1 MGTKDVGRAFTG
13 GLVGWSGLTGD
24 DPRPFLR
31 METMKKIA
39 LSLAALFTLTA
50 VVACN
55 TIEGVGEDVEATGEA
70 VSGASREVRD

>member
-1 MGTKDVGRAFTG
+1 
-13 GLVGWSGLTGD
+13 
-24 DPRPFLR
+24 